1 MSPTTIEAGG
11 VGTAP
16 TPPDT
21 IGGAAAGTG
30 PAMARPRPRRR
41 RWPWGVAGAAVAL
54 AVAGA
59 GYAVSPPETVT
70 TRAEPTVLGPGQA
83 TVEIDVADSA
93 FSPTELTVVAG
104 TRVRFVLVNGDPI
117 NHELIVG
124 PPEVHARHASG
135 HEAQHPSI
143 PGEVSVGPNRTAM
156 TTYRFDTPGDV
167 EFACHMPGHYE
178 YGMHGIVH
186 VVPAG

>member
-1 MSPTTIEAGG
+1 MSQTTIEAAGAG
-11 VGTAP
+11 NTP
-16 TPPDT
+16 TPAATD
-21 IGGAAAGTG
+21 GGPAAGTG
-30 PAMARPRPRRR
+30 PAVARSRRRR
-41 RWPWGVAGAAVAL
+41 RWPWAAAAAVVAL

-59 GYAVSPPETVT
+59 GYAVSPPSSDPP
-70 TRAEPTVLGPGQA
+70 EPAVLGPGDV
-83 TVEIDVADSA
+83 TVEIDAASSA
-93 FSPTELTVVAG
+93 FSPERLTVVAG

-156 TTYRFDTPGDV
+156 TTYRFDTPGTV

-178 YGMHGIVH
+178 YGMHGVVE
-186 VVPAG
+186 VVPAS

>member
-1 MSPTTIEAGG
+1 MSPTTIEARG
-11 VGTAP
+11 VGGPP
-16 TPPDT
+16 TPGEAN
-21 IGGAAAGTG
+21 GGPAAGTG
-30 PAMARPRPRRR
+30 PAEARARRRR
-41 RWPWGVAGAAVAL
+41 RWPWAVLAAAAAL
-54 AVAGA
+54 SVAGA
-59 GYAVSPPETVT
+59 GYAVSPPTST
-70 TRAEPTVLGPGQA
+70 TAEPTVLGPGEA
-83 TVEIDVADSA
+83 TVEIDVTNSA
-93 FSPTELTVVAG
+93 FSPDRLTVVAG

-156 TTYRFDTPGDV
+156 TTYRFDTPGTV

-178 YGMHGIVH
+178 YGMHGVVD
-186 VVPAG
+186 VVPTR